1 MCTFGPSFNNP
12 NSNSMKKTYQSP
24 LLYRVPMGELGDGNY
39 CITHVEGKKIL
50 VDNVAP
56 GDVVD
61 LQILKKK
68 HGSLMG
74 MAIRVHEE
82 SPVRTTPFCSHFLA
96 CGGCQWQHINY
107 ATQLATKEKLVKDKL
122 ITLAHISDPPIL
134 PILAAD
140 PTQYYRN
147 KLEYTFSTRRWLTPE
162 EIASQQAFDQ
172 LALGFHKK
180 GYFDKVISIEHCF
193 LQVDPSN
200 AIRMAVDKFARTHGI
215 TFYDFR
221 NNTGALRNLI
231 IRTFSTNEVMVIVQ
245 FGHAQE
251 AEITQLMGFLQ
262 ETFPS
267 LTSLQYVVNT
277 KLNETFHDL
286 PVYCYAGKPFITEE
300 IDGLRWQ
307 IGPKSFFQTNSMQ
320 AKTLYRTVAQLAD
333 LQGDELVWDLYTGV
347 GTIAHYLA
355 AKAKHVIGIELIE
368 NAIADAKENALLNN
382 IHNVSF
388 YAGDMKDTLQQPC
401 VRGYGEPQLIVV
413 DPPRAGMHP
422 DVIQQLLEVAAERII
437 YVSCNPTTQAKDISL
452 LASKYTLQQAQ
463 PIDMF
468 PHTSHVENV
477 ALLVRK

>member
-1 MCTFGPSFNNP
+1 MRIFEPSKQQH
-12 NSNSMKKTYQSP
+12 SIRMKKNYQKP
-24 LLYRVPMGELGDGNY
+24 ILYHIPIETLGEGNY
-39 CITHVEGKKIL
+39 GIAHAEGKKII

-61 LQILKKK
+61 IQILKKK
-68 HGSLMG
+68 HGIVTG
-74 MAIRVHEE
+74 MPLKIHEE
-82 SPVRTTPFCSHFLA
+82 SPLRTPPFCSHFPV

-107 ATQLATKEKLVKDKL
+107 DTQLATKEKLVKEKL
-122 ITLAHISDPPIL
+122 ITFAHMPDPPIRPTL
-134 PILAAD
+134 GAD

-162 EIASQQAFDQ
+162 EVASQQLFDQ
-172 LALGFHKK
+172 PALGFHKK
-180 GYFDKVISIEHCF
+180 GYFDKVINIQHCY
-193 LQVDPSN
+193 LQEDPSN
-200 AIRMAVDKFARTHGI
+200 AIRMAIDQFARENDI
-215 TFYDFR
+215 TFYDVR
-221 NNTGALRNLI
+221 NHTGALRNLI
-231 IRTFSTNEVMVIVQ
+231 IRTFSTKEVMVIVQ
-245 FGHAQE
+245 FGYAQE
-251 AEITQLMGFLQ
+251 GEITQLMAFIKAQ
-262 ETFPS
+262 FPC

-286 PVYCYAGKPFITEE
+286 PVHCYAGKPFITEE

-320 AKTLYRTVAQLAD
+320 AKVLYRTVAQLAD

-355 AKAKHVIGIELIE
+355 KHANHVIGIELVE

-388 YAGDMKDTLQQPC
+388 YAGDMKDTLQQPY
-401 VRGYGEPQLIVV
+401 VRDHGAPQLIVA

-452 LASKYTLQQAQ
+452 LASKYALQAAQ

-477 ALLVRK
+477 ALLVKR